1 MKTTMRNIERSRLQ
15 KLLSLS
21 VAATLIAGAAPALG
35 QPSMRSTPVL
45 RTPPRKGDPGGL
57 KGLTPPIAPGL
68 APGLTPGVVPPVGT
82 PPGGGPAGGPPPG
95 GPPGA
100 PGAPGSPGAPGGSP
114 ADDPM
119 ANVKTGAKEIDFK
132 PKPGAYGVN
141 FNLDDADL
149 PELVKAISNITGK
162 RFIYGGKLRQIKA
175 TVYSPEKIT
184 AGEAYSAFLS
194 ILETNGM
201 TVIPHGR
208 FLKIVESP
216 GVVTDNTQIFGPAA
230 PVPDEDRY
238 ITRLYRL
245 AHIDATETANILGK
259 FKTKDGDITVYPPGN
274 LLIITETGT
283 NIQRMMRILE
293 EIDVGGAGEQLW
305 VEPIHYTSA
314 ADLAAKII
322 DILDLKGGK
331 GGSSSGGGAAAGA
344 SGKGASGGTVSG
356 GTGGMRIVSDDRGN
370 SLIIVATEPDYLR
383 LLELIKRLDVKQ
395 SGEGEIHVRPLQY
408 AVCKDI
414 STTLN
419 QILGTSA
426 FGGGAG
432 GARPPGTPGSTTP
445 TTGSTPAGGVRP
457 GGAAGG
463 GLDDIFEGRPR
474 QTCDEAT
481 NAIVTISTA
490 RDYAQLRTVIDKL
503 DIPRRQVFIEAVIM
517 DVQINRINSY
527 GLAYNGAAPVGFGSA
542 GTGAFFGGNNV
553 TQSINP
559 ASAIASN
566 SSNFGALALGLY
578 GPPITASG
586 AQSLF
591 GTGISIPA
599 LGVLLYAM
607 AQDGDNNVLATP
619 HILATDNVKA
629 EISIGQNIPLQTNV
643 GGGISSLAGAA
654 GSSGASALGSLG
666 GLGLLGGGF
675 SAPRQDVGTK
685 IDVTPHV
692 NDSDQVRLELSEEI
706 STPGA
711 PTGALGAIPINK
723 NTATT
728 TLVVKDQ
735 QTVVIGGLVHD
746 AVQNSETKVPILGD
760 IPVLGFL
767 FKSSQSTKTKE
778 NLLLVLTPY
787 VIRDQED
794 LRAIFERKMQ
804 ERQEFIDRYFVFS
817 DSQPWSPPR
826 DYRRAN
832 GLLEDIRQNMLAQEE
847 KARIEAETKAKPK
860 KTHEPVQPI
869 PLPTI
874 GGRSGGDEAPPG
886 AAPAPGGQSAAPP
899 SGAGR
904 GRVRQQGGGSS
915 PAPRP
920 IERVE

>member
-1 MKTTMRNIERSRLQ
+1 MRNLERSRLQ
-15 KLLSLS
+15 KLLSAS
-21 VAATLIAGAAPALG
+21 VAATLIAGAAPALA
-35 QPSMRSTPVL
+35 QPTQRTGPVL
-45 RTPPRKGDPGGL
+45 RTPRKPDGIQI
-57 KGLTPPIAPGL
+57 KGVTPPVAPGL
-68 APGLTPGVVPPVGT
+68 AKGVVPPVGT
-82 PPGGGPAGGPPPG
+82 PPTPAPGGAPPAGAPPAGAPAT
-95 GPPGA
+95 PGA
-100 PGAPGSPGAPGGSP
+100 PGAPAAPGAGGS
-114 ADDPM
+114 DDPM
-119 ANVKTGAKEIDFK
+119 GNVKMGAKEIDYR
-132 PKPGAYGVN
+132 PKPGAYEVN

-175 TVYSPEKIT
+175 TVYSPEKVT
-184 AGEAYSAFLS
+184 ANEAYSAFLS

-216 GVVTDNTQIFGPAA
+216 GVVTENTPIFNPAA

-245 AHIDATETANILGK
+245 AHIDATETANVLSK

-274 LLIITETGT
+274 LLIITETGS
-283 NIQRMMRILE
+283 NIHRMMRILE

-314 ADLAAKII
+314 ADLATKLI

-331 GGSSSGGGAAAGA
+331 GGGGGGAAGGGA
-344 SGKGASGGTVSG
+344 SKGASGGTVG
-356 GTGGMRIVSDDRGN
+356 GGPGGMRIVSDDRGN

-395 SGEGEIHVRPLQY
+395 SGEGEIHVRSLQY

-426 FGGGAG
+426 FGGSTAG
-432 GARPPGTPGSTTP
+432 GARPPGSPTTP
-445 TTGSTPAGGVRP
+445 TGST
-457 GGAAGG
+457 GAAGRPPG
-463 GLDDIFEGRPR
+463 AAGAGLDDVFEGRVR
-474 QTCDEAT
+474 LTCDEAT
-481 NAIVTISTA
+481 NSIVTISSA

-503 DIPRRQVFIEAVIM
+503 DLPRRQVFIEAVVM
-517 DVQINRINSY
+517 DVTINRTNNYGVSY
-527 GLAYNGAAPVGFGSA
+527 HGGAPVGFGSL
-542 GTGAFFGGNNV
+542 GQGVFFGGNNI
-553 TQSINP
+553 TTSINP
-559 ASAIASN
+559 AAAIASDPT
-566 SSNFGALALGLY
+566 NFQALAVGLQ
-578 GPPITASG
+578 GPPIAGS
-586 AQSLF
+586 QNIF
-591 GTGISIPA
+591 GTGLSIPA
-599 LGVLLYAM
+599 LGVVLYAL

-619 HILATDNVKA
+619 HILATDNTKA

-643 GGGISSLAGAA
+643 GGGLSALAGAA
-654 GSSGASALGSLG
+654 GGQSGAASALGGLG

-692 NDSDQVRLELSEEI
+692 NDSDQVRLELTEEI
-706 STPGA
+706 SDAGS

-723 NTATT
+723 RTATT

-735 QTVVIGGLVHD
+735 QTVVIGGLVRD
-746 AVQNSETKVPILGD
+746 AVQNGETKVPILGD

-767 FKSSQSTKTKE
+767 FKQTQYTKTKS

-804 ERQEFIDRYFVFS
+804 ERQEFIDRYFVFN
-817 DSQPWSPPR
+817 DTTPWSPPH
-826 DYRRAN
+826 DYRRAT
-832 GLLEDIRQNMLAQEE
+832 GLLEDIRQNMLAQDE
-847 KARIEAETKAKPK
+847 KARIEAESKQKPK
-860 KTHEPVQPI
+860 KVHEPVVPI

-874 GGRSGGDEAPPG
+874 GGRSAAEEGPPGGGPGAPPPAG
-886 AAPAPGGQSAAPP
+886 PAPAGP
-899 SGAGR
+899 GR
-904 GRVRQQGGGSS
+904 GRVRLQGGGTGS
-915 PAPRP
+915 PRP
-920 IERVE
+920 VERVE